1 MDKFDLLDYLLQQRQ
16 ATTLLVDFISSMQ
29 DEDAYGFLFLVA
41 EKLGLDLNLE
51 EKGVVQWIKL
61 ATFTNSF

>member
-51 EKGVVQWIKL
+51 EKGVVQ
-61 ATFTNSF
+61 